1 MLRIR
6 PAAVLILLLLAPARA
21 SASPASPLAQTVHVV
36 RPGETVWT
44 IAQQHGLP
52 PDRIVSANRLR
63 NPDRLQ
69 IGDRL
74 AVPAIARR
82 EASRA
87 GRESAASSQT
97 EMNSSQEETHVIRPG
112 ETLWGVA
119 RSHGTT
125 VGALASLN
133 RLSDADRLQPGQKI
147 LLRGVAGGTSSNR
160 PTTPTAPAAASRLR
174 LQWRWPSR
182 GVITSR
188 FGFRGRGHHHGI
200 DIAAPVGT
208 PIFAVRD
215 GSVRFAGRQGGYGLL
230 VILDHGDGLTTWYG
244 HASRLLVAAG
254 DSVRQDQTIA
264 LVGATG
270 VVTGPNVHFEVRRNN
285 VPLDPLAFLQ
295 RRRASGR

>member
-1 MLRIR
+1 MFRIR
-6 PAAVLILLLLAPARA
+6 PAAVLMLLLLAPARA

-52 PDRIVSANRLR
+52 PDRIVSANRLV

-74 AVPAIARR
+74 AVPAIASRGASPARR
-82 EASRA
+82 P
-87 GRESAASSQT
+87 SAASSQ
-97 EMNSSQEETHVIRPG
+97 EKTHVVRPG

-160 PTTPTAPAAASRLR
+160 LTTPTAPAPASRLR

-188 FGFRGRGHHHGI
+188 FGFRGRRHHHGI

-215 GSVRFAGRQGGYGLL
+215 GTVRFAGRQGGYGLL
-230 VILDHGDGLTTWYG
+230 VILDHGDGLATWYG
-244 HASRLLVAAG
+244 HASRILVTVG
-254 DSVRQDQTIA
+254 QQVRQGDAIA
-264 LVGATG
+264 AVGTTG
-270 VVTGPNVHFEVRRNN
+270 NVTGPNVHFEVRRNN
-285 VPLDPLAFLQ
+285 VPLDPLRFLQ
-295 RRRASGR
+295 SR

>member
-1 MLRIR
+1 MFRIR
-6 PAAVLILLLLAPARA
+6 PAAVLMLLLLAPARA

-52 PDRIVSANRLR
+52 PDRIVSANRLV

-74 AVPAIARR
+74 AVPAVALRR
-82 EASRA
+82 TALATRPPAAA
-87 GRESAASSQT
+87 GA
-97 EMNSSQEETHVIRPG
+97 ETAHVIRPG
-112 ETLWGVA
+112 ESLWGVA
-119 RSHGTT
+119 RSHRTT
-125 VGALASLN
+125 VDVLARLN
-133 RLSDADRLQPGQKI
+133 RLQDADRVQPGQKI
-147 LLRGVAGGTSSNR
+147 LLPAAVAGRSPNR
-160 PTTPTAPAAASRLR
+160 PAARAAPPTPSRLR

-188 FGFRGRGHHHGI
+188 FGFRGRRHHHGI

-215 GSVRFAGRQGGYGLL
+215 GTVRFAGRQGGYGLL

-244 HASRLLVAAG
+244 HASRILVTVG
-254 DSVRQDQTIA
+254 QQVRQGDAIA
-264 LVGATG
+264 AVGTTG
-270 VVTGPNVHFEVRRNN
+270 NVTGPNVHFEVRRNN
-285 VPLDPLAFLQ
+285 VPLDPLRFLQ
-295 RRRASGR
+295 SR